1 MLKVAAIAI
10 VISVLY
16 VLLWLHKRE
25 FTILLQLGAVVVI
38 LLMIL
43 PDVKQLLDTFQN
55 LIDISSINTEYVSIL
70 AKALGV
76 SLITE
81 LAHDTCVD
89 CGESA
94 LANKVELAGK
104 TVVLALSLPLLTTVA
119 RFALELIGK

>member
-1 MLKVAAIAI
+1 MFKVAAVAL

-16 VLLWLHKRE
+16 VLLWVHKRE

-38 LLMIL
+38 LILIL

-55 LIDISSINTEYVSIL
+55 LIDISSVKTEYVAIL
-70 AKALGV
+70 AKALGI

-81 LAHDTCVD
+81 LAHDTCID

-104 TVVLALSLPLLTTVA
+104 TVVLTLSLPLLISVA